1 MMNEESLEFI
11 EYINNM
17 TESCIP
23 QDDYVMQQ
31 FERSERQNEEVFAKL
46 ITGERVYTKRK
57 NLIGFC
63 HCKNHK
69 GCITKTL
76 YKSHDC
82 GGKNC
87 FYFERT
93 NDEYWSLLDKEK
105 AKKRRRKEAAKFI
118 KQKEERKSL
127 HLKNTAQNLSNKL
140 GYSIQITSVKK
151 PQDKT
156 YYIIYY
162 ISERE
167 FDDRIR
173 FLDLAEAFGY
183 TMNAGAQLCH
193 VRNIN
198 GDYAVISGHSK
209 REMLL

>member
-17 TESCIP
+17 SESCTP
-23 QDDYVMQQ
+23 QNDDVMRQ
-31 FERSERQNEEVFAKL
+31 FERSERQNEKVFAKL

-63 HCKNHK
+63 HCKMHK

-76 YKSHDC
+76 YKNHDC

-93 NDEYWSLLDKEK
+93 NKEYWAAVDSVNA
-105 AKKRRRKEAAKFI
+105 AKKHRKERL
-118 KQKEERKSL
+118 KQKKQEAEQASFE
-127 HLKNTAQNLSNKL
+127 LKTTAQNISDQL
-140 GYSIQITSVKK
+140 GHFIQITSVKK

-162 ISERE
+162 ISEWE

-173 FLDLAEAFGY
+173 FLDLADAFGY

-193 VRNIN
+193 VRNLN

-209 REMLL
+209 RVMI